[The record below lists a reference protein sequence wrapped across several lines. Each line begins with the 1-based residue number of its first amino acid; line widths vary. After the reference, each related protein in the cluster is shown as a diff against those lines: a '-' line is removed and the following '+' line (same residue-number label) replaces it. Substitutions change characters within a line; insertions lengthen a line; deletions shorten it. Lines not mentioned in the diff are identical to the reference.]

1 MAPLLDEKKINERLD
16 AVEDLLNNFEIADTF
31 QKYMKSMPDLGR
43 TISKIYNLSN
53 KTKMS
58 AVHLEDFAKNR
69 LKDFLKLLDDLER
82 IEKFM
87 NQFTKKFGERF
98 ESKRL
103 MQLTTFKDVN
113 IEAFQLKE
121 SMNDKKKSPASQ
133 GLFPR
138 IDQII
143 ADLRGMIVLNE
154 DTPVPAQGVNSEAD
168 TVMEKINYCKD
179 VLDGFIMDQR
189 KILGYKFLKYV
200 HTKQRYELE
209 VPTEILTEATRPIDW
224 VITSKKK
231 GVLRFHTP

>member
-1 MAPLLDEKKINERLD
+1 MAPLLEEKKINERLD
-16 AVEDLLNNFEIADTF
+16 AVEDLLNNYEIVETF

-87 NQFTKKFGERF
+87 NQFTKKYSERF

-113 IEAFQLKE
+113 IEAFELKQ
-121 SMNDKKKSPASQ
+121 SMDNNKKNPSAE

-143 ADLRGMIVLNE
+143 ADLRGMIVINE
-154 DTPVPAQGVNSEAD
+154 DMPVPA
-168 TVMEKINYCKD
+168 
-179 VLDGFIMDQR
+179 
-189 KILGYKFLKYV
+189 
-200 HTKQRYELE
+200 
-209 VPTEILTEATRPIDW
+209 
-224 VITSKKK
+224 
-231 GVLRFHTP
+231 